1 VEKNYWIF
9 LFGKNKFDLFFFLYI
24 ENQQLLLNSNAS
36 CRRLLD
42 HMKQVVGIPQ
52 DGKRLFHNNKKQNL
66 DFAFVSK

>member
-1 VEKNYWIF
+1 
-9 LFGKNKFDLFFFLYI
+9 LYI